1 MHKQCRS
8 RRLRIRSLECCAE
21 PQHDAFKRRLLIEN
35 LAKRP
40 RLKASH
46 DFEAK
51 KSRSNNVIMKSDF
64 HFSMKRMQLK
74 REVNGLVGRIRRH
87 VGPSF
92 LEGNR
97 TIIACIVPKNLFV
110 DDYKLNFPPNVSYEQ
125 DAGRG

>member
-1 MHKQCRS
+1 MW
-8 RRLRIRSLECCAE
+8 IAECQAVGIN
-21 PQHDAFKRRLLIEN
+21 LICEYEDYIIYQ
-35 LAKRP
+35 ADI
-40 RLKASH
+40 S
-46 DFEAK
+46 
-51 KSRSNNVIMKSDF
+51 SWTS
-64 HFSMKRMQLK
+64 Q
-74 REVNGLVGRIRRH
+74 H